1 VEVSEVSEPAAIGP
15 QPGRRNVRAYF
26 AGGAATTA
34 LVAGAVVLFGSLA
47 AYVAFEG
54 LPIAGDDA
62 EAGTVVVGDRAGAPE
77 RAAAEVRA
85 APGAVARR
93 PASSTVVR
101 PAPTL
106 TSLGGAVARG
116 AGAAPGAEPTVAGP
130 ARVSA
135 ADPTSAAGSPT
146 SVPTASADGSA
157 PAPTAPAPETESSG
171 TVGGVVDD
179 VESTTDQAVDVPLGE
194 ATQGVTD
201 TVDEAVGGTVDQVDG
216 AVGGAT
222 DAVDG
227 ATDAVGGATMRSTTP
242 WTRSMARLGG
252 ATDAVGG
259 ATDAVSGDGGL
270 TDQVLGGG

>member
-1 VEVSEVSEPAAIGP
+1 MSEPAPIGP

-26 AGGAATTA
+26 AGGAASTA
-34 LVAGAVVLFGSLA
+34 LVAGAVILFGSLA

-85 APGAVARR
+85 APGAVARK

-101 PAPTL
+101 PAPIL
-106 TSLGGAVARG
+106 TGLGGAVARG
-116 AGAAPGAEPTVAGP
+116 AGAAPGGEPTVAGP
-130 ARVSA
+130 AGAGS
-135 ADPTSAAGSPT
+135 ADPAAAGAPT
-146 SVPTASADGSA
+146 SVPTAAADGSAPA

-171 TVGGVVDD
+171 PVGGVVDD
-179 VESTTDQAVDVPLGE
+179 VESTTDQAVDVPLGD

-201 TVDEAVGGTVDQVDG
+201 TVDQAVGGTVDQVGGAVVGATDAVG
-216 AVGGAT
+216 GATDAVGGAT

-227 ATDAVGGATMRSTTP
+227 TLDQVDGAV
-242 WTRSMARLGG
+242 GG